1 MRLPLLGASLWF
13 VVAITAAHAQRAAG
27 RPAPAAAG
35 EWQALGRV
43 ISARPIPD
51 GVELRTA
58 TGAMRIEAVEDSI
71 IRVRVAPGGV
81 FPPVHSFAVLPE
93 AIAAMKPSSTPK
105 VAIGAAR
112 VEVAT
117 ASVRV
122 IVERAAC
129 RLRFLDAQ
137 GNVISEDDPNRPL
150 RWNSYTLETTTQ
162 VMRSAFT
169 DPERAAK
176 KRATQFQMWKLMP
189 EDEHYFGL
197 GDKAGP
203 LSRRNMAF
211 TMWNTDAFG
220 WQESTDPLYKSIPFF
235 VALRGGRSY
244 GVFLDNT
251 YRVSYDFGK
260 TARESYAIGSDD
272 GPIDYY
278 FIHGPEPKKVIQRYT
293 TLTGRTP
300 MPPMWSLGFQQCRYS
315 YFPETRVREIAEAFR
330 QKRIPLDAIYLDI
343 DYQLENRPFT
353 VDPQRFPSFAGMVA
367 EFNRRGLKTILI
379 TDLHIWKGDYPP
391 YQSGVAGDHFV
402 KNPDGSRYV
411 GAVWPG
417 PSVFPDFT
425 AGAKA
430 REWWG
435 SLYRDFVVQGVG
447 GFWNDMN
454 EPAVFER
461 ADKTMPL
468 DTVHRVELP
477 GGGVRE
483 ADHREIHN
491 VVGME
496 NLHATFEGMLRLRPD
511 ARPFVLTRAGFAG
524 AQRYGATWN
533 GDNSSSWNHL
543 RLSVTTLLNLGISGW
558 ANVGTD
564 IGGFWGDASADLLTR
579 WQQVGA
585 FMPMYRNHTVKGS
598 ADQEPWVHGP
608 KHEAIN
614 RKYIELRYRL
624 MPYLY
629 TAFEENVRTGVP
641 VMRAMFLE
649 YPEMG
654 DNGEEFLFGRDI
666 LVAPAVWEML
676 PDIEV
681 ELPGRV
687 GWYDYWTNEF
697 HQGARTIK
705 VKSRVEEMPLYVR
718 AGAIVPHMP
727 VVQNMEQ
734 IPDGPLEL
742 RVYAPRAGS
751 GDCSGS
757 LYLDDGK
764 TFAFQRG
771 EQNWL
776 RLNFSCEPTASALT
790 LKTSSRG
797 GFIPW
802 WKRIEVQVV
811 GGKQPVAIIAGDQR
825 PQATYENG
833 VARFTVPSAALNQ
846 PMTIQY

>member
-1 MRLPLLGASLWF
+1 
-13 VVAITAAHAQRAAG
+13 
-27 RPAPAAAG
+27 
-35 EWQALGRV
+35 
-43 ISARPIPD
+43 
-51 GVELRTA
+51 VELRTA

-81 FPPVHSFAVLPE
+81 FPRAHSFAVVPE
-93 AIAAMKPSSTPK
+93 AIAAMKPSSTPRL
-105 VAIGAAR
+105 AISAQR

-117 ASVRV
+117 ASF
-122 IVERAAC
+122 RALVDRATS

-137 GNVISEDDPNRPL
+137 GNVLSEDDPNRPL
-150 RWNSYTLETTTQ
+150 RWSSYTLETTTRM
-162 VMRSAFT
+162 MRSSFT

-244 GVFLDNT
+244 GVFVDNT

-272 GPIDYY
+272 GPIDYF
-278 FIHGPEPKKVIQRYT
+278 FIHGPEPKKVIERYT
-293 TLTGRTP
+293 ALTGRTP

-315 YFPETRVREIAEAFR
+315 YFPETRVREIAETFR

-343 DYQLENRPFT
+343 DYQLENRPFS
-353 VDPQRFPSFAGMVA
+353 VDPQRFPSFAGMLA

-379 TDLHIWKGDYPP
+379 TDLHIWKGSYPP

-402 KNPDGSRYV
+402 KNPDGSTYV
-411 GAVWPG
+411 GPVWPG

-435 SLYRDFVVQGVG
+435 SLYRDFVAQGVG

-681 ELPGRV
+681 ELPGRE
-687 GWYDYWTNEF
+687 GWYDYWSNQFQE
-697 HQGARTIK
+697 GGKTIK
-705 VKSRVEEMPLYVR
+705 VKSRVEEMPVFVR

-734 IPDGPLEL
+734 KPDGPLEV
-742 RVYAPRAGS
+742 RVYAPRSGS
-751 GDCSGS
+751 SDCSGS

-776 RLNFSCEPTASALT
+776 RLRFNCEHGAGALT
-790 LKTSSRG
+790 LKTESRG
-797 GFIPW
+797 GFVPW
-802 WKRIEVQVV
+802 WNRIEVQVV
-811 GGKQPVAIIAGDQR
+811 GGKQPAAVTAGDQR
-825 PQATYENG
+825 LPATYENG
-833 VARFTVPSAALNQ
+833 VARFTIPPAALNQ
-846 PMTIQY
+846 PITIRY